1 MEEQQKREQKAAKRL
16 FRKRRSA
23 AIKRNIKRYG
33 VEKAMYIAAIITKKL
48 KGKYIYTPKDGKK
61 KEKYSNS
68 RETTAE

>member
-1 MEEQQKREQKAAKRL
+1 MEEQEKREQKAAKRL
-16 FRKRRSA
+16 FRRRRSA

-48 KGKYIYTPKDGKK
+48 NKTYLYTKKDGEK

>member
-1 MEEQQKREQKAAKRL
+1 MEEQDKREQKAAKRL

-33 VEKAMYIAAIITKKL
+33 VDKAMYIAAIITKKQKKEYL
-48 KGKYIYTPKDGKK
+48 YTKKDGKK

-68 RETTAE
+68 RETTVE